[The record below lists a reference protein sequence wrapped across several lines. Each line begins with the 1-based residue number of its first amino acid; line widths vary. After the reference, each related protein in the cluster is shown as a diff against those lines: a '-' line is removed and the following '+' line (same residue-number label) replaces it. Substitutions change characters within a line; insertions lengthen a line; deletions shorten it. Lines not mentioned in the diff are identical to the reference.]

1 MINKFIF
8 GFGLKK
14 CSFISTISKKTI
26 KQLTMSNL
34 SNKRINIYFITIVIT
49 LGGLLFGYDTGVIN
63 GTQFYFSKYFEL
75 TGALKGFIVSSAL
88 LGALVGAA
96 FSGVISKS
104 IGRKNSLI
112 IAAILF
118 SISAW
123 GSGLPSILPE
133 SISLM
138 VFFRILGGIAIGM
151 ASMNAP
157 MYIAE
162 IAPAEKRGTLVTY
175 YQLAVVI
182 GFFVVFLVTYF
193 IGNGMSDSEN
203 ISTGWRYMF
212 WSELIP
218 AMLFLGFL
226 FMVPKS
232 PRWLM
237 LKGREEE
244 AMNILTRIHGEDVAS
259 KEIIEIKE
267 NLQNEGKNK
276 KTSIFTKSLLTI
288 IIIGTIL
295 SVLQQFTGIN
305 AVLYYGAD
313 IFEQALGFGKEDVLL
328 QQILLATVNLVFTFV
343 AMFTVDKLGR
353 KPLLIIGGFGMLL
366 GFLMMGFTLYFSDY
380 SQLNSAGLPALSSS
394 EGIISLIGI
403 LIFIGSFAMSM
414 GPIVWVLLAEMFP
427 NRIRSIA
434 MSIAVAGQWL
444 ANYFVSQT
452 FPMIVESDANKL
464 QIDGGIWNN
473 SLPYF
478 LFSGFIVI
486 IIIFVWKYIPETKG
500 KTLEEMETLFE
511 KS

>member
-1 MINKFIF
+1 M
-8 GFGLKK
+8 
-14 CSFISTISKKTI
+14 
-26 KQLTMSNL
+26 KQLKMNNS

-96 FSGVISKS
+96 FSGVLSKS
-104 IGRKNSLI
+104 IGRKYSLI
-112 IAAILF
+112 IAAFLF
-118 SISAW
+118 AISAW

-157 MYIAE
+157 LYIAE
-162 IAPAEKRGTLVTY
+162 IAPAEKRGNLVTF
-175 YQLAVVI
+175 YQLAIVI
-182 GFFVVFLVTYF
+182 GFFVVFLVTYY
-193 IGNGMSDSEN
+193 IGNDMSEAEN

-218 AMLFLGFL
+218 AGLFFGLL

-237 LKGREEE
+237 TKGKEQE
-244 AMNILTRIHGEDVAS
+244 AKIVLERIHGEQLAQI
-259 KEIIEIKE
+259 EFAEIKKAISS
-267 NLQNEGKNK
+267 EGTTK
-276 KTSIFTKSLLTI
+276 KTSIFSKPLLPI
-288 IIIGTIL
+288 IIIGTVL

-313 IFEQALGFGKEDVLL
+313 IFEQALGFGQEDVLL
-328 QQILLATVNLVFTFV
+328 QQILLASVNLVFTFI
-343 AMFTVDKLGR
+343 AMFTVDRLGR
-353 KPLLIIGGFGMLL
+353 KPLLMIGGFGMLI

-380 SQLNSAGLPALSSS
+380 SQLNSAGLPTISSA
-394 EGIISLIGI
+394 EGIICLIGI
-403 LIFIGSFAMSM
+403 LIFIGAFAMSM
-414 GPIVWVLLAEMFP
+414 GPVVWVILSEIFP
-427 NRIRSIA
+427 NRIRSVA

-444 ANYFVSQT
+444 ANYFVSQS
-452 FPMIVESDANKL
+452 FPMIVESEANKL
-464 QIDGGIWNN
+464 QVDGGLWNN
-473 SLPYF
+473 ALPYF
-478 LFSGFIVI
+478 IFSGFIVLI
-486 IIIFVWKYIPETKG
+486 IVFVWKFIPETKG
-500 KTLEEMETLFE
+500 KTLEEMEKLF
-511 KS
+511 KK